1 MTYAI
6 FKNMKNR
13 VISSIL
19 VFSALTVSLSAQDF
33 AFRVMATKGANEVK
47 SGDTWQPIKGFMQIK
62 LTDEIRVADNGYLG
76 LMHTKGSSLEVRQAG
91 VYKAADLSARVAGGS
106 SLMNKYAD
114 FLLSNNAEGKKNK
127 LSATGAVHRGVGMDV
142 YLPENQHS
150 DVFGN
155 TVTVKWE
162 PAKTGGPYV
171 VTVTDMFGT
180 EITRREVP
188 EPVTQFDLGQPEFLR
203 QDNLLIQLYAKR
215 DPTNQS
221 DSYLVKRLNKTHR
234 ESVQSQLAD
243 LNSGFQEE
251 NALKHFVL
259 ASFFEEQ
266 KLLIDAIGAFERAVK
281 LAPDV
286 DAYRDAYEDFLLRN
300 RLKDN
305 K

>member
-1 MTYAI
+1 
-6 FKNMKNR
+6 MKNR
-13 VISSIL
+13 VIYAIL
-19 VFSALTVSLSAQDF
+19 LFSALAFALPAQDF

-47 SGDTWQPIKGFMQIK
+47 TGDTWQPIKGFMQIK
-62 LTDEIRVADNGYLG
+62 LTDEIKVVDNGYLG
-76 LMHTKGSSLEVRQAG
+76 LMHTKGSSLEVRQPG

-127 LSATGAVHRGVGMDV
+127 LSATGAVHRGFGMDV

-150 DVFGN
+150 DIFAN
-155 TVTVKWE
+155 LVTVKWE
-162 PAKTGGPYV
+162 PAKAGGPYV

-180 EITRREVP
+180 EITKREVQ
-188 EPVTQFDLGQPEFLR
+188 EPMVQFDLTQPEFAK
-203 QDNLLIQLYAKR
+203 QDNLLIQLYAKS
-215 DPTNQS
+215 DPSTQS
-221 DSYLVKRLNKTHR
+221 DSYLVKKLSKANR
-234 ESVQSQLAD
+234 ERVQALLAD
-243 LNSGFQEE
+243 LNSGFQED

-266 KLLIDAIGAFERAVK
+266 KLFIDAIGAFERALK

-286 DAYRDAYEDFLLRN
+286 DAYREAYEDFLLRN